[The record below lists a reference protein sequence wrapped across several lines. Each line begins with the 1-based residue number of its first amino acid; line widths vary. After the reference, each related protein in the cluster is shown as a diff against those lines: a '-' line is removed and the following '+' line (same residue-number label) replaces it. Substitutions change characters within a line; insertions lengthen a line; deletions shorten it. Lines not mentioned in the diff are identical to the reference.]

1 MSTYA
6 DLSTVALALHD
17 AQATLQTKRAALEAK
32 EPSVAAVLTT
42 EQAAI
47 DSATATFEAAREVAR
62 ESTGWN
68 TANAELSAA
77 QTAYTDAKLN
87 WETVISS
94 LAPLE

>member
-6 DLSTVALALHD
+6 DLSTVALAVHE
-17 AQATLQTKRAALEAK
+17 AQSALQTKRAALEAK

-47 DSATATFEAAREVAR
+47 DTATATFEAAREVAR

-68 TANAELSAA
+68 AARAELDAA
-77 QTAYTDAKLN
+77 QTAFIDAKAN
-87 WETVISS
+87 WETVVGG
-94 LAPLE
+94 LPPLE